1 MLSTVAQDHLIDH
14 RIDWADAARATVA
27 SLLVVQEAPSQLQ
40 FEQEHRLGVAAAPST
55 GALRTSLSSPSASGH
70 SSPRH
75 AQPADF
81 ANGLRN
87 SRDSTPPQSHR
98 IPPLRAAIQGRLRG
112 ALPRILPGL
121 PKPPFPLQPLNMKL
135 NPPASASTPCT
146 PVPAPEGSL
155 AHRVRP

>member
-87 SRDSTPPQSHR
+87 SRDSTPPV
-98 IPPLRAAIQGRLRG
+98 PPHSAPPGGDPGAAPRRPPTHPPGTPQAPISPS
-112 ALPRILPGL
+112 ALEHEA
-121 PKPPFPLQPLNMKL
+121 QP
-135 NPPASASTPCT
+135 TC
-146 PVPAPEGSL
+146 VRFDSL
-155 AHRVRP
+155 HSRSRP